1 MASFECGRQIKR
13 EVQTVDEVPF
23 QRHDVK
29 SEPGEAEMF
38 SKCGR
43 NGDASDTYMSTN
55 DLDENDELKVNMPID
70 KFDPEEI
77 KIEKICFIPYFDL
90 KSEKCEKAIKEGSNL
105 KECEE
110 ESFSHENGSS
120 NSWRNHNESRAILLE
135 NITEGSKPS
144 VGFTKD
150 TGNILVEIKEETIFE
165 EKKDILTENIPSGP
179 EGMEFVVENDHVK
192 HKMVPTIVD
201 EQYYST
207 NCLNSKTSE
216 KLLTGKKPFQCKIC
230 SKSFIQESALK
241 YHEKIHSVL

>member
-144 VGFTKD
+144 VGFTKVSSKNNEFKVNVPID
-150 TGNILVEIKEETIFE
+150 KFDPEQIDIEDNFFIPHPDIK
-165 EKKDILTENIPSGP
+165 
-179 EGMEFVVENDHVK
+179 FVK
-192 HKMVPTIVD
+192 
-201 EQYYST
+201 
-207 NCLNSKTSE
+207 
-216 KLLTGKKPFQCKIC
+216 CKIRITEGSNKKAC
-230 SKSFIQESALK
+230 EGELFKHENGSIYSWRNHNESHAILLSNMTEDSFTMYVGK
-241 YHEKIHSVL
+241 